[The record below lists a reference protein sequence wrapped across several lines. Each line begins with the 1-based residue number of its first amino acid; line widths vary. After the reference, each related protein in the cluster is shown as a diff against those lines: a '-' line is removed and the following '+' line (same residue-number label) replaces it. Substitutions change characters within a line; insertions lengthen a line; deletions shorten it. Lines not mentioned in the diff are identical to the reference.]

1 MNAYLNFLLEAS
13 IGLCLFLV
21 VYQLLLRKETSF
33 RFNRMFLL
41 AGLIAS
47 IIFPLIKLNTA
58 NSPIP
63 SLKFSV
69 DQTVT
74 EADLVYS
81 TEALPQHTWTTWEIL
96 TVIYGLGLLLF
107 FIVFT
112 VRLSKMF
119 ITLRRSTQY
128 EANHHHIVE
137 LSDTSSPFSFF
148 NYIFIGNTPPLTERE
163 KQQIIEHESIH
174 ATLFHSFDIV
184 LLNILG
190 IVFWFNPLIRVYKKI
205 FVQLH
210 EFEADARAVETHD
223 VNAYCSLL
231 ARVALHSADYKLA
244 NHFSNSLTVKRIEMM
259 RTVKQ
264 KIKSWKMVAVAAVI
278 PVLFFIVSCQ
288 DQAETTAA
296 IPDSGYPEKVQ
307 QAIDRLKANNP
318 NADFIVVPPSGPNLK
333 DFEGKHANHISEIN
347 GEYAFEAV
355 SVLAIKTGEDAK
367 GNPINYL
374 ILDYSSEKSNRLPT
388 EAEWKT
394 ASKVQEIVPDNTEKS
409 TRLPTDTEWKTA
421 SEAHETVPDNSIDGE
436 PVFRAVEHQAVPEGG
451 LDALYARLK
460 KEIKYP
466 ASAKRDRLSGK
477 VFVKFVVKKDGTLT
491 NFEIVKSVSKDLDLE
506 ALRVI
511 KTELTGWTPARHNGK
526 IVHSQFVMP
535 IVFAD

>member
-13 IGLCLFLV
+13 LGLCLFLV

-41 AGLIAS
+41 TGLIAS
-47 IIFPLIKLNTA
+47 VIFPLIKLNAA

-63 SLKFSV
+63 SLNFSV

-81 TEALPQHTWTTWEIL
+81 TEVFPQHTWTSWEIL
-96 TVIYGLGLLLF
+96 TVIYGLGLALF

-112 VRLSKMF
+112 VRLSKIF
-119 ITLRRSTQY
+119 IALRRSTKY
-128 EANHHHIVE
+128 DVHHHHIVE
-137 LSDTSSPFSFF
+137 LKEPSSPFSFF
-148 NYIFIGNTPPLTERE
+148 NYIFIGNTPPLTEME

-174 ATLFHSFDIV
+174 AKLSHSFDIV

-264 KIKSWKMVAVAAVI
+264 KIKSWKMVAVVAII

-288 DQAETTAA
+288 DQMETTAM

-307 QAIDRLKANNP
+307 QAIDRLKADNANP
-318 NADFIVVPPSGPNLK
+318 DFIVVPPAGPNLK
-333 DFEGKHANHISEIN
+333 DFEGKHANHISIID
-347 GEYAFEAV
+347 GEYVFEAV
-355 SVLAIKTGEDAK
+355 SVLAIKAGEDAK

-374 ILDYSSEKSNRLPT
+374 ILDYSSGKSNRLPT
-388 EAEWKT
+388 EA
-394 ASKVQEIVPDNTEKS
+394 
-409 TRLPTDTEWKTA
+409 EWKTA

-460 KEIKYP
+460 KEVKYP

-477 VFVKFVVKKDGTLT
+477 VFVKFIVKKDGTLT
-491 NFEIVKSVSKDLDLE
+491 DFEIIKGISKDLDLE

-511 KTELTGWTPARHNGK
+511 KTELTGWTPAQQNGK
-526 IVHSQFVMP
+526 IVNSQFVMP
-535 IVFAD
+535 IKFGE

>member
-13 IGLCLFLV
+13 IGLFLFLV

-47 IIFPLIKLNTA
+47 VIFPLIKLNAA

-74 EADLVYS
+74 EADLVYA

-96 TVIYGLGLLLF
+96 TVIYSLGLALF
-107 FIVFT
+107 FIVFMI
-112 VRLSKMF
+112 RLGKMF
-119 ITLRRSTQY
+119 ITLRRSTKY

-148 NYIFIGNTPPLTERE
+148 NYIFIGNTPPLTEHE
-163 KQQIIEHESIH
+163 KQQIIEHEGIH
-174 ATLFHSFDIV
+174 AKLFHSFDIV

-210 EFEADARAVETHD
+210 EFEADARAVETYD

-244 NHFSNSLTVKRIEMM
+244 NHFSNSLTIKRIEMM

-288 DQAETTAA
+288 DQMETTAVTA
-296 IPDSGYPEKVQ
+296 DSGYPKEVQ
-307 QAIDRLKANNP
+307 QAIDRLKANP

-333 DFEGKHANHISEIN
+333 DFEGKHANHISIID
-347 GEYAFEAV
+347 GEYVFEAV
-355 SVLAIKTGEDAK
+355 SVLAIKAGEDAK

-374 ILDYSSEKSNRLPT
+374 ILDYSSGKSNRLPT
-388 EAEWKT
+388 EA
-394 ASKVQEIVPDNTEKS
+394 
-409 TRLPTDTEWKTA
+409 EWKTA

-460 KEIKYP
+460 KEVKYP

-477 VFVKFVVKKDGTLT
+477 VFVKFIVKKDGTLT
-491 NFEIVKSVSKDLDLE
+491 DFEIIKGISKDLDLE

-511 KTELTGWTPARHNGK
+511 QTELTGWTPARQNGK
-526 IVHSQFVMP
+526 IVNSQFVLP
-535 IVFAD
+535 ITFGE